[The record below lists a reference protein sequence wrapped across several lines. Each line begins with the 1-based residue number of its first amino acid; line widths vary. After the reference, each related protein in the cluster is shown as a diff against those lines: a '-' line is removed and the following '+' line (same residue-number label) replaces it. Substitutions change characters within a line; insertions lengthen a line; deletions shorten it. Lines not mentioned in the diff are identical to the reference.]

1 MMKSIEPQVAPK
13 LPREAVFA
21 AIWGVV
27 LMPWALRHVRVSGL
41 SAAFNGKLYKKMNKA
56 KLDCDP

>member
-1 MMKSIEPQVAPK
+1 M
-13 LPREAVFA
+13 PREAVFA

-27 LMPWALRHVRVSGL
+27 LTPWAVRHMRVSDL
-41 SAAFNGKLYKKMNKA
+41 SKAFNGKLYKKMNKA